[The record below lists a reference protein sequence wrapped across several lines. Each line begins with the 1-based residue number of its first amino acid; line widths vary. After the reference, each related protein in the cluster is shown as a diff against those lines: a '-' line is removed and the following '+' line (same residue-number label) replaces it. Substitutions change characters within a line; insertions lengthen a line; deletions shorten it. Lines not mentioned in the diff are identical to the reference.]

1 MNTHTFKS
9 TLIVLRQRPSQV
21 VFCIS
26 LLLSL
31 LALLTTQLNRDGMLY
46 VTAAEAF
53 IDEGYAGARAIFP
66 WPFMPMIMGI
76 TAKLT
81 GLSPE
86 HAARTLNALKS

>member
-66 WPFMPMIMGI
+66 WPFMPSHSVAYRGAGRY
-76 TAKLT
+76 TAL
-81 GLSPE
+81 LIY
-86 HAARTLNALKS
+86 